1 MGVSTE
7 NGVRRRDGPPPPQE
21 EGSEG
26 TDVAPAPSPH
36 RERAVAHASALGRR
50 VKRRTRK
57 VDGEEMQRYLKRFAN
72 DCMLALEDGLP
83 ERMVAA
89 VIERIDERW
98 EDVVLNWPGAL
109 KDVRER
115 TEEEAVNERGASF
128 WEAHEAGRDKPCRPE
143 WYVAACGGAPAEY
156 EAMIGRGMLHSEIL
170 EAAHA

>member
-1 MGVSTE
+1 M
-7 NGVRRRDGPPPPQE
+7 VRTRGTPPPRE
-21 EGSEG
+21 EEPEG
-26 TDVAPAPSPH
+26 PEGNNATPSPH
-36 RERAVAHASALGRR
+36 RERARAHASALGRK

-72 DCMLALEDGLP
+72 DCMLALEDGVP
-83 ERMVAA
+83 ERVVAA

-98 EDVVLNWPGAL
+98 EDVVLNWPAAL
-109 KDVRER
+109 DDVRER
-115 TEEEAVNERGASF
+115 TEEESVNERGHSF